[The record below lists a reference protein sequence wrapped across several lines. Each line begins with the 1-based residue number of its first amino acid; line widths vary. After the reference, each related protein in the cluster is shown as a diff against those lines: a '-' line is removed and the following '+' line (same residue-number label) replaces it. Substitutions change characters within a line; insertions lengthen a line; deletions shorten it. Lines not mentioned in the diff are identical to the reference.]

1 MGLINWMGSMFK
13 GDRDVSATGELDDDF
28 ISRTLFFNYL
38 DAQSAIVM
46 FFSPTKGW
54 IGANLA
60 FFKTFGLKNM
70 QEFRE
75 RYARIS
81 DFFKDDSYVVFAEDD
96 GAWLRQLEAER
107 SKSSVVHLT
116 LPNGNEAAFSL
127 RAKVVK
133 SGMNGLTF
141 LEMTDI
147 TEQVEARKE
156 REEADSAKRKFL
168 GNISHEFRTPM
179 NGILGFLD
187 LLKASHPSTVQRDY
201 IGMIDRSAKYMMT
214 NIESLLDLAQM
225 QSGKLKIDLSDFK
238 PVNELEGLFEH
249 YYYDAKQRGVE
260 LYFYIDPKLP
270 TYIKADQRKFRQIV
284 SQLLD
289 NAVKFTEDG
298 GKIQVEVRV
307 LKSYANDHYSI
318 GVSVKDSGI
327 GIDPERLQTITKP
340 FESGE
345 HSDLRLGVGLS
356 LAEGLL
362 NMMGSTLAISSEIG
376 RGSQFSFAI
385 DVMGTTVS
393 SFDAL
398 REHRAK
404 VVLFDDALSV
414 EANLLSRYLQAF
426 GISVGKMHH
435 SDDIACDGAEILY
448 IIAPRDNS
456 GWLMHLASV
465 SSPSCRIVM
474 LVEEDETIP
483 DRVRHLVSYTL
494 KKPLLPSRISKH
506 LTQIFK
512 LPPKEAALPVQDE
525 GRNRAL
531 IVEDNII
538 NQRLIKLLLQEYNL
552 AVTTAGNG
560 SEAVELCRK
569 FQYDIIFMDIDM
581 PVKDGI
587 AATHEIRRLK
597 LFNEK
602 PAPIIALTALAMQG
616 DRERILAEGLDD
628 YISKPLGR
636 EKLES
641 ILEKHL
647 GMASHS

>member
-1 MGLINWMGSMFK
+1 MGLINWIGAMFK
-13 GDRDVSATGELDDDF
+13 GGGEGSASGELGDDY

-38 DAQSAIVM
+38 DAQNAIVM
-46 FFSPTKGW
+46 FYSPAKGW

-60 FFKTFGLKNM
+60 FFRTFGLQNM
-70 QEFRE
+70 EAFRR
-75 RYARIS
+75 RYTRIS
-81 DFFKDDSYVVFAEDD
+81 DFFGDESYEIFAEND
-96 GAWLRQLEAER
+96 GAWLRQLEAESGAAPIVR
-107 SKSSVVHLT
+107 MT
-116 LPNGNEAAFSL
+116 LPNGREAAFSL
-127 RAKVVK
+127 SGKVVK
-133 SGMNGLTF
+133 SGMNGLAF
-141 LEMTDI
+141 LEMTDV
-147 TEQVEARKE
+147 TEQAEAKKE

-179 NGILGFLD
+179 NGIMGFLD
-187 LLKASHPSTVQRDY
+187 LLKASHPSATQRDY
-201 IGMIDRSAKYMMT
+201 INMIDRSAKYMMT

-225 QSGKLKIDLSDFK
+225 QSGKLKLDLNEFK
-238 PVNELEGLFEH
+238 PVHELEALFEH
-249 YYYDAKQRGVE
+249 FYFDARQRGIG
-260 LYFYIDPKLP
+260 LSFFIDPKLP
-270 TYIKADQRKFRQIV
+270 TYIKADQRKLRQVI
-284 SQLLD
+284 SQLID
-289 NAVKFTEDG
+289 NAIKFTEASG
-298 GKIQVEVRV
+298 RVQVEVHV
-307 LKSYANDHYSI
+307 LKTFENDHCSI
-318 GVSVKDSGI
+318 GVSVRDTGI
-327 GIDPERLQTITKP
+327 GIEATKLPSVTQP

-345 HSDLRLGVGLS
+345 HPDLRLGVGLT

-362 NMMGSTLAISSEIG
+362 EMMGSHLNISSEKG
-376 RGSQFSFAI
+376 QGSHFSFAI
-385 DVMGTTVS
+385 EVMGTTVA

-404 VVLFDDALSV
+404 VVLFDDDLSG

-426 GISVGKMHH
+426 GVTVSKLHH
-435 SDDIACDGAEILY
+435 SERLECDDTEVLY
-448 IIAPRDNS
+448 IVAPRDNS
-456 GWLMHLASV
+456 GWLMQLASS

-474 LVEEDETIP
+474 LVEEDEVIP
-483 DRVRHLVSYTL
+483 DRVRQLVSYTL

-512 LPPKEAALPVQDE
+512 LPPKEAPLSGASE
-525 GRNRAL
+525 GRSTAL

-552 AVTTAGNG
+552 VVTTAGNG

-569 FQYDIIFMDIDM
+569 YQYDIIFMDIDM

-587 AATHEIRRLK
+587 AATHEIRRLGVYK
-597 LFNEK
+597 ER

-636 EKLES
+636 EKLEL

-647 GMASHS
+647 GTAEH